1 MAVENSLR
9 LEFTTADASK
19 SEFIT
24 FKYANPSVTA
34 SQVQTLGATI
44 VTNNSI
50 YSVPPLSLK
59 SAELIT
65 TTSTPIATS

>member
-9 LEFTTADASK
+9 LEFTTADANK

-34 SQVQTLGATI
+34 SQVQTLGAAI

-50 YSVPPLSLK
+50 YSVPPLALK